1 MSNLDPSEKGE
12 ADNIQYLQ
20 LELLFQNN
28 HQEYYCNTDYYI
40 IYNYNQT
47 AVMAQASLVLG
58 EQQKVLQDLG
68 SRTTDQHV
76 RITRIEADLCSW
88 QMARKVQCP

>member
-1 MSNLDPSEKGE
+1 MMQTINTYLPSVTLGAMLLALALVIIGQDTLE
-12 ADNIQYLQ
+12 QQ
-20 LELLFQNN
+20 LI
-28 HQEYYCNTDYYI
+28 T
-40 IYNYNQT
+40 QT
-47 AVMAQASLVLG
+47 AVMSQASLVLG

-76 RITRIEADLCSW
+76 RITRLEADLCSW